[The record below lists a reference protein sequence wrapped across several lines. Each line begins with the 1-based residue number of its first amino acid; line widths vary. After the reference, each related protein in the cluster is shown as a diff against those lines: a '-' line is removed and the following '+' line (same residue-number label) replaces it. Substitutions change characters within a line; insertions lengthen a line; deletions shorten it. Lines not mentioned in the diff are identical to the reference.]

1 MGIDLVESYRE
12 WSNEDF
18 QWFSSLANIISI
30 CIELRKAKDRV
41 VREQSFLSN
50 LFHFMPLGYIRMSV
64 VRDENGQLL
73 DYKITDVNKAC
84 SRFFAR
90 PAERI

>member
-1 MGIDLVESYRE
+1 MLTSLKQLPEEAEDEYRFLDAQGIWSMMVAPLMASDRVWGFMGIDLVESYRE

-41 VREQSFLSN
+41 VREQ
-50 LFHFMPLGYIRMSV
+50 LFF
-64 VRDENGQLL
+64 E
-73 DYKITDVNKAC
+73 
-84 SRFFAR
+84 
-90 PAERI
+90 